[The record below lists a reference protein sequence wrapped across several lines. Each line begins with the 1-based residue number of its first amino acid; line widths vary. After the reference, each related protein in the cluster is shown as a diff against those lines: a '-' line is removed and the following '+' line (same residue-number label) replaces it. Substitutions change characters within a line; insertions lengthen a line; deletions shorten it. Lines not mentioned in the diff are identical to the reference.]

1 MASLTKTYDN
11 QKLLGQVYTP
21 RFVVEKIL
29 SDIGFDNSKILGKT
43 ILDPSCGDGR
53 FLTVIAEKII
63 KFSPKETLRE
73 NLEKI
78 YGWDIDEQ
86 AVAYCLENLNDL
98 IKPLGIHVNW
108 NIQVCNSLKKIIE
121 FDTPKFDFIV
131 GNPPYIR
138 IQHLEETERTFVQK
152 FYRFCKSGSTD
163 SYIAF
168 YELCNFLLEKD
179 GVCGLIT
186 PNTFFYSETAKF
198 MRAYFANKQ
207 SIIKITNYGDIQLFD
222 NATTYSAITIFGKQA
237 RETFTFEQAKNATA
251 FDTRNI
257 SFQEIKNQ
265 KIWQLSINPNIE
277 QEGVKLK
284 DICKIHVGI
293 TTLCDKA
300 YIFPIQEIENEP
312 DVVLAK
318 TYLKGVVKI
327 EKAILKPIIKAS
339 KLKSNT
345 DAISQYILFPY
356 QKVKDK
362 HKIIP
367 EETLKAVYPLAYDY
381 LLSVKD
387 ELDKR
392 DNGKPNPV
400 AWYAFGRSQ
409 GLDTSFGKK
418 ILFSP
423 MNNKPNFILVENE
436 ESTFYSGYCIKY
448 QGDYAFLLEQLNS
461 QRLADF
467 IAVSSRDFRGGWK
480 AYNKKALEEF
490 TIIGYQENKSS
501 EEKVT
506 NVPNTNKGLSGS
518 GAKVLTLN
526 FGA

>member
-1 MASLTKTYDN
+1 MMASLSKTYNN

-21 RFVVEKIL
+21 CFMVEKIL
-29 SDIGFDNSKILGKT
+29 SDIGFDNPNILGKT

-53 FLTVIAEKII
+53 FLTVVAEKII
-63 KFSPKETLRE
+63 ERSPKETLQE
-73 NLEKI
+73 NLEMI

-86 AVAYCLENLNDL
+86 AVAYCLENLNEL
-98 IKPLGIHVNW
+98 IKYFDIQVNW
-108 NIQVCNSLKKIIE
+108 NVQVCNSLKKIID

-138 IQHLEETERTFVQK
+138 IQHLEETERTFVQNFYK
-152 FYRFCKSGSTD
+152 FCTKGSTD
-163 SYIAF
+163 TYIAF
-168 YELCNFLLEKD
+168 YELCNFLLDKN
-179 GVCGLIT
+179 GICGLIT
-186 PNTFFYSETAKF
+186 PNTFFYSKTAKF
-198 MRAYFANKQ
+198 MRTYFANKQ
-207 SIIKITNYGDIQLFD
+207 SIIKITNYTDIQLFD
-222 NATTYSAITIFGKQA
+222 NATTYSAITIFGKQTN
-237 RETFTFEQAKNATA
+237 ETFTFEQAKTATE
-251 FDTRNI
+251 FETRFI
-257 SFQEIKNQ
+257 RFHEIKEQ

-277 QEGVKLK
+277 QEGIKLK
-284 DICKIHVGI
+284 DVCNIHVGI

-300 YIFPIQEIENEP
+300 YIFSVQEIENEP
-312 DVVLAK
+312 DFVLAK
-318 TYLKGVVKI
+318 TASKGLVKV

-339 KLKSNT
+339 KLKSST
-345 DAISQYILFPY
+345 DEISQYVLFPY
-356 QKVKDK
+356 RKVNGK

-367 EETLKAVYPLAYDY
+367 EENLKTEFPLAYNY

-392 DNGKPNPV
+392 DNGKANAV

-448 QGDYAFLLEQLNS
+448 QGDYEFLLGQLNS

-467 IAVSSRDFRGGWK
+467 ISVSSRDFRGGWK

-490 TIIGYQENKSS
+490 TIKNGD
-501 EEKVT
+501 
-506 NVPNTNKGLSGS
+506 
-518 GAKVLTLN
+518 
-526 FGA
+526 

>member
-29 SDIGFDNSKILGKT
+29 LDIGFNNESVLGKT

-53 FLTVIAEKII
+53 FLVVVAEKII
-63 KFSPKETLRE
+63 ELSPKENLQE

-78 YGWDIDEQ
+78 YGWDIDEK
-86 AVAYCLENLNDL
+86 AITYCLKNLNEL
-98 IKPLGIHVNW
+98 IKPFDVQVNW

-121 FDTPKFDFIV
+121 FDTQKFDFIV

-138 IQHLEETERTFVQK
+138 IQHLEETERTFVQN
-152 FYRFCKSGSTD
+152 FYKFCKSGSTD
-163 SYIAF
+163 TYIAF
-168 YELCNFLLEKD
+168 YELCDFLLKKD

-198 MRAYFANKQ
+198 MRAYFVNKQ
-207 SIIKITNYGDIQLFD
+207 ILKKITNYGDIQLFE
-222 NATTYSAITIFGKQA
+222 NATTYSAITIFGKKA
-237 RETFTFEQAKNATA
+237 NETFVFEQAKNLTE
-251 FDTRNI
+251 FDTRKI
-257 SFQEIKNQ
+257 SFHEIKNQ
-265 KIWQLSINPNIE
+265 KIWQLGFNTSIE

-284 DICKIHVGI
+284 EICNIHVGI

-300 YIFPIQEIENEP
+300 YIFSIQEIENEP
-312 DVVLAK
+312 DLVFAK
-318 TYLKGVVKI
+318 TYFKGLVKI

-339 KLKSNT
+339 KLKSSKDEINR
-345 DAISQYILFPY
+345 YILFPY
-356 QKVKDK
+356 QKVNGK

-367 EETLKAVYPLAYDY
+367 EETLKKDFPLAYEY

-423 MNNKPNFILVENE
+423 MNNKPNFILVEDE

-448 QGDYAFLLEQLNS
+448 EGDYKFLLEQLNS
-461 QRLADF
+461 QRFAEF
-467 IAVSSRDFRGGWK
+467 ISVSSRDFRGGWK

-490 TIIGYQENKSS
+490 TIPKDNTISAK
-501 EEKVT
+501 KTT
-506 NVPNTNKGLSGS
+506 NSTNTGTTPL
-518 GAKVLTLN
+518 L
-526 FGA
+526 F

>member
-1 MASLTKTYDN
+1 MASLTKNYNN

-29 SDIGFDNSKILGKT
+29 SDIGFDNPNILGKT

-53 FLTVIAEKII
+53 FLTVVAEKII
-63 KFSPKETLRE
+63 ELSPKQNLQE
-73 NLEKI
+73 NLQKI

-86 AVAYCLENLNDL
+86 AIAYCLENLNEL
-98 IKPLGIHVNW
+98 IEPFDIKVNW
-108 NIQVCNSLKKIIE
+108 NIQVCNSLKKITD

-138 IQHLEETERTFVQK
+138 IQHLQETERTFVQN

-163 SYIAF
+163 TYIAF
-168 YELCNFLLEKD
+168 YELCNFLLNKNAI
-179 GVCGLIT
+179 CGLIT
-186 PNTFFYSETAKF
+186 PNTFFYSETAKY

-207 SIIKITNYGDIQLFD
+207 NILKITNYADIQLFA
-222 NATTYSAITIFGKQA
+222 NATTYSAITIFGKQPNK
-237 RETFTFEQAKNATA
+237 TFTFEQAKTETE
-251 FDTRNI
+251 FETRIIN
-257 SFQEIKNQ
+257 FNEIKNQ
-265 KIWQLSINPNIE
+265 KIWQLSINPNVE
-277 QEGVKLK
+277 QNGVKLK
-284 DICKIHVGI
+284 EICNIHVGI

-300 YIFPIQEIENEP
+300 YIFSIQDIENDP
-312 DVVLAK
+312 DIVLAK
-318 TYLKGVVKI
+318 TYFKGIVKI

-339 KLKSNT
+339 KLKSST
-345 DAISQYILFPY
+345 DKISQYVLFPY
-356 QKVKDK
+356 QKVNGT

-367 EETLKAVYPLAYDY
+367 EEILKTQFPLAYDY

-392 DNGKPNPV
+392 DNGKPNAV

-423 MNNKPNFILVENE
+423 MNNKPNFILVKNE
-436 ESTFYSGYCIKY
+436 ECTFYSGYCIKY
-448 QGDYAFLLEQLNS
+448 QGDYEFLLEQLNS

-467 IAVSSRDFRGGWK
+467 ISVSSRDFRGGWK

-490 TIIGYQENKSS
+490 TMLNHQNQKVISRQ
-501 EEKVT
+501 KVT
-506 NVPNTNKGLSGS
+506 NSSLW
-518 GAKVLTLN
+518 
-526 FGA
+526 

>member
-1 MASLTKTYDN
+1 MGSLTKTYDN

-29 SDIGFDNSKILGKT
+29 TDIGFDNRSVLEKT
-43 ILDPSCGDGR
+43 ILDPACGDGR
-53 FLTVIAEKII
+53 FLTVVAEKII
-63 KFSPKETLRE
+63 ELSPKEKLQE

-78 YGWDIDEQ
+78 HGWDIDEK
-86 AVAYCLENLNDL
+86 AIAYCVDNLNEL
-98 IKPLGIHVNW
+98 IKPFDIQVNW
-108 NIQVCNSLKKIIE
+108 NLQICNSLKKITE
-121 FDTPKFDFIV
+121 FDSPKFDFIV

-138 IQHLEETERTFVQK
+138 IQHLEEAERKFIQK
-152 FYRFCKSGSTD
+152 FYKFCKSGSTD
-163 SYIAF
+163 TYIAF
-168 YELCNFLLEKD
+168 YELCNFLLKED
-179 GVCGLIT
+179 GKCGLIT

-198 MRAYFANKQ
+198 MRAYFSRKQ
-207 SIIKITNYGDIQLFD
+207 TLIKIVNYADIQLFG
-222 NATTYSAITIFGKQA
+222 NATTYSAITIFGKAFNKTFTYEQA
-237 RETFTFEQAKNATA
+237 KTPTTFEQRIIN
-251 FDTRNI
+251 F
-257 SFQEIKNQ
+257 SEIKNR
-265 KIWQLSINPNIE
+265 KIWQLSVNPNPE

-284 DICKIHVGI
+284 EICHIHVGI

-312 DVVLAK
+312 DYVFAR
-318 TYLKGVVKI
+318 TYFKGLVKL
-327 EKAILKPIIKAS
+327 EKSILKPIIKAS
-339 KLKSNT
+339 KLKSSA
-345 DAISQYILFPY
+345 DKIKEYILFPY
-356 QKVKDK
+356 QKINGR

-367 EETLKAVYPLAYDY
+367 EDVLKAKFPLAYQY
-381 LLSVKD
+381 LLSVKS

-423 MNNKPNFILVENE
+423 MNNKPNFILSENE

-448 QGDYAFLLEQLNS
+448 DGDYEFLLEQLNS

-490 TIIGYQENKSS
+490 TIIIPHDKLVKTQKVNLHYAKWAES
-501 EEKVT
+501 ET
-506 NVPNTNKGLSGS
+506 N
-518 GAKVLTLN
+518 VLTLD
-526 FGA
+526 FDAC

>member
-1 MASLTKTYDN
+1 MASLTKNYNN

-29 SDIGFDNSKILGKT
+29 SDIGFDNPNILGKT

-53 FLTVIAEKII
+53 FLIAIAEKITEL
-63 KFSPKETLRE
+63 SPKETLQE

-86 AVAYCLENLNDL
+86 AIAYCLENLNEL
-98 IKPLGIHVNW
+98 VKPLDIQVNW
-108 NIQVCNSLKKIIE
+108 NIQVCNSLRKITE
-121 FDTPKFDFIV
+121 FDTQKFDFIL

-138 IQHLEETERTFVQK
+138 IQHLEKTERAFIQN
-152 FYRFCKSGSTD
+152 FYKFCKSGSTD
-163 SYIAF
+163 IYIAF
-168 YELCNFLLEKD
+168 YELCNFLLAKD

-207 SIIKITNYGDIQLFD
+207 NIKKITNYGDIQLFD
-222 NATTYSAITIFGKQA
+222 NATTYSAITIFGKQSN
-237 RETFTFEQAKNATA
+237 ETFVFEQAKTETE
-251 FDTRNI
+251 FETRTI
-257 SFQEIKNQ
+257 VFKEIKNQ
-265 KIWQLSINPNIE
+265 KIWQLSINPSAQ
-277 QEGVKLK
+277 QEGIKLK

-300 YIFPIQEIENEP
+300 YIFSIQEIENEP
-312 DVVLAK
+312 EFVLAK
-318 TYLKGVVKI
+318 THFKGIVKI

-339 KLKSNT
+339 KLKSST
-345 DAISQYILFPY
+345 DEISQYILFPY
-356 QKVKDK
+356 QKVNGK
-362 HKIIP
+362 HKVIP
-367 EETLKAVYPLAYDY
+367 EEILKKDFPLAYSY
-381 LLSVKD
+381 LLSVKN

-448 QGDYAFLLEQLNS
+448 DGDYNFLLEQLNS

-467 IAVSSRDFRGGWK
+467 ISVSSRDFRGGWK

-490 TIIGYQENKSS
+490 TIINYQTTKMSTKSLISSFEIDLAKS
-501 EEKVT
+501 EK
-506 NVPNTNKGLSGS
+506 KALI
-518 GAKVLTLN
+518 LD
-526 FGA
+526 FGDF